1 MLDSNQMDSANSPN
15 LAWNKYDSDG
25 WGMGNKIPVEQL
37 YLPDAV
43 ITNGAEKPM
52 DWDRSIGWDSASFNI
67 SNQSWNKIENH
78 LQYLTYS
85 DSDINMIKL
94 HWERI
99 NG

>member
-1 MLDSNQMDSANSPN
+1 MLDSNQMDSANSLN
-15 LAWNKYDSDG
+15 LIWNQHDSDG
-25 WGMGNKIPVEQL
+25 WGIGRQHDVEAL
-37 YLPDAV
+37 YQD
-43 ITNGAEKPM
+43 GAEITTGAAEPM
-52 DWDRSIGWDSASFNI
+52 PWERSIGWDSASFNVA
-67 SNQSWNKIENH
+67 NQPWNKIENH